1 MRRREWIIVLGA
13 IALGATL
20 IFFGSLLLIWSYA
33 LGSSI
38 GVMLNP
44 VTLLFGGFGCS
55 MIALGTIVVLK
66 LFEERKLEWII
77 ISGATALGA
86 TLLFFGLFFF
96 IAGVWSVLSGN
107 GARPAGLEYL
117 VMLFGGS
124 MMYVGVIVV
133 LKLVETTKRE
143 WITVVRIVSSATLL
157 FFGLFFL
164 TWGGLWSDLILM
176 IIGGPL
182 MIAGILTLLRTVK

>member
-1 MRRREWIIVLGA
+1 
-13 IALGATL
+13 
-20 IFFGSLLLIWSYA
+20 
-33 LGSSI
+33 
-38 GVMLNP
+38 
-44 VTLLFGGFGCS
+44 